1 MQRGDT
7 VGFRRSTV
15 TPVAPKSTRHF
26 MGGHSLSISQWS
38 LCPMSASISGAHTKR
53 HPEAAGSA
61 SDALHTTTDFSP
73 EMADE
78 SIFVRSG
85 FRFKV
90 ERSTKVALDIF
101 GAALLLLAA
110 SPVLLVLWVLVRLD
124 GGPGTYGHMRVGL
137 NGKLFP
143 CLKFRSM
150 VVNSAQAL
158 DDILA
163 NDPVAAAEWAAT
175 RKLKNDPRITPVG
188 RFLRKTSLDELP
200 QLLNVLR
207 LEMSLVGPRPVV
219 ESELDYYGRNARYY
233 LAVRPGVT
241 GLWQVSGR
249 SDTSYGERVRLD
261 TDYVRGWTL
270 GRDIMILLKT
280 LPAVLFQKGAH

>member
-1 MQRGDT
+1 MQRDDA
-7 VGFRRSTV
+7 VGFRQPTV
-15 TPVAPKSTRHF
+15 TPVAPESARYF

-38 LCPMSASISGAHTKR
+38 LCPMSASISGAQTKR

-61 SDALHTTTDFSP
+61 PEVLSTATDFSP
-73 EMADE
+73 DETDE
-78 SIFVRSG
+78 SVFAMSG

-90 ERSTKVALDIF
+90 ERSAKVILDLF

-110 SPVLLVLWVLVRLD
+110 SPVLLALWVLVRLD

-137 NGKLFP
+137 NGKKFP

-163 NDPVAAAEWAAT
+163 SDPVAAAEWAAT

-270 GRDIMILLKT
+270 GRDVMILLKT